1 MEIDSTKIKG
11 KIIQE
16 TKATKIILK
25 IPFIIITEEN
35 HHREI
40 MDKETSLKFTSTI
53 QEEMMMMMILSSTKE
68 M

>member
-1 MEIDSTKIKG
+1 MEIDNSKIKR

-16 TKATKIILK
+16 TKAIKIILK
-25 IPFIIITEEN
+25 IPFKITEEN